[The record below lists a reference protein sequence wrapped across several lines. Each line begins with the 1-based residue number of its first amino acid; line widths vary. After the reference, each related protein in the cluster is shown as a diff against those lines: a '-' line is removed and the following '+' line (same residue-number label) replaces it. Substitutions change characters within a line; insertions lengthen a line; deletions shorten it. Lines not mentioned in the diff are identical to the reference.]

1 MTDKPEDGAFSL
13 FCRITAGNA
22 AALPEE
28 IKYTEG
34 VVLGL
39 TTDTAADEFQQPE
52 CMGLEF
58 PFMSTKSN
66 IKSEV
71 VVVYS
76 GSSSVGCVAIQLAV
90 NAGYRVL
97 ATANPKHFTL
107 AYLALKSGHLRCRGR
122 FLIQKCS
129 LVPDIASAVGTDRSI
144 GFYNAIGIPESFDVV
159 TPMVEKLGGGF
170 VANTKPPGKLPDFIN
185 AKYVLGVNEYGWP
198 M

>member
-13 FCRITAGNA
+13 FCRITVANA

-39 TTDTAADEFQQPE
+39 TTDNAADEFQQPE

-66 IKSEV
+66 SKSEV

-97 ATANPKHFTL
+97 ATASPKHFAATGV
-107 AYLALKSGHLRCRGR
+107 S
-122 FLIQKCS
+122 
-129 LVPDIASAVGTDRSI
+129 VPT
-144 GFYNAIGIPESFDVV
+144 
-159 TPMVEKLGGGF
+159 
-170 VANTKPPGKLPDFIN
+170 
-185 AKYVLGVNEYGWP
+185 
-198 M
+198 